1 MIKMKIFNKM
11 NKVIQINNK
20 ILNMIGSSVMIAEKL
35 FKSNRLIINAKNV
48 KTICF
53 VINVMS
59 LLSINILYLKEKF
72 QKDLVHQNLLLHRKF
87 YQSSSHVK
95 HVEESYQKLSNITNI
110 EIDLK
115 MCNFCVKNAM
125 MKVDLI

>member
-1 MIKMKIFNKM
+1 MKNFNKM
-11 NKVIQINNK
+11 NKIIQINNK
-20 ILNMIGSSVMIAEKL
+20 ILSTIGSSVMIAVKL
-35 FKSNRLIINAKNV
+35 FKSNKLIINVKNV

-53 VINVMS
+53 AINAMS

-87 YQSSSHVK
+87 SQSSSHAK
-95 HVEESYQKLSNITNI
+95 HVEESYQKLSSITNI

-115 MCNFCVKNAM
+115 MCNFYVKNATI
-125 MKVDLI
+125 KVGLI